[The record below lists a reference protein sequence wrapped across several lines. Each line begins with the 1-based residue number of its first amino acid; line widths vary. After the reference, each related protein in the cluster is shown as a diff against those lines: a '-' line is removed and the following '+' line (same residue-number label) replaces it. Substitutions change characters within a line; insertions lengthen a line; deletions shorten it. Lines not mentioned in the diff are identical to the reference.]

1 MRKKLLVVLMTLILT
16 VTAAA
21 GMSITVN
28 AAEGSGSSTYYY
40 NLSKETSNTFSV
52 GDVIFLTE
60 VNTGVEDPDY
70 LSYSWPSVLSAKVQ
84 VTSGM
89 SAGNHYCNTALSGY
103 ASHYTVTVLQRS
115 DNFDSCTQGCIYQG
129 SGNQW
134 YYSCNYGGVKNLT
147 VYLYKC
153 QTGSFTA
160 GDVTFTWNP
169 DGSISGA
176 KIFEGTANE
185 VTVPSYMIDIDD
197 NTVDPSIGDYTRIAI
212 LGGVTAKAVDGS
224 LAYEPYIQD
233 LEGLSPAEKEV
244 IKNELDLATSDAAV
258 KQIISDAQ
266 TKSQNHLIAKEN
278 AKNDINAAVSSAK
291 LQIDAMS
298 NLSNEEKELKKQEID
313 NQAAIT
319 KTAIDT
325 AYSDTLEEVLNNGLN
340 AIDLVCDKAQAI
352 DDINKSAADT
362 KAYIDSLENLS
373 NDEKTAMKDKVDSDA
388 AASKSAITSATD
400 TLGVEKATSDGLTAI
415 QLDSAKAK
423 AIDDINKSAA
433 DTKAYID
440 SLENLSDDEKIA
452 MKDKVDSDAAASK
465 SAINSATDT
474 LGVEKATF
482 DGLAAIQLDSAK
494 AKVID
499 DINKSAA
506 DTKAYI
512 GSLEN
517 LSDDE
522 KIAMKDKVDSDAAAS
537 KSAITSATDTLG
549 VEKAT
554 SDGLAAIQ
562 LDSVKAKAI
571 DDINKSAADTK
582 AYIDSLENLS
592 NDEKIAMKD
601 KVDSDAAASKSAI
614 NSATDT
620 LGVEKATSDGLAAIQ
635 LDSAKAKATDDI
647 NKSAADT
654 KAYIDSLENLSDD
667 EKIAMKDK
675 VDTNLTATLQKINDA
690 TVSDTL
696 TPIVTDCITYNGI
709 RAAESEAHD
718 IVEGLTSLTDKE
730 KENYF
735 DIIEETVAAAFE
747 SIDATDTLA
756 NDYANILQ
764 GIEDTVIS
772 TLNDCTDDAIAEDF
786 VKSYV
791 ADENGILYPTATR
804 ENIDQ
809 ILSGKNDWDNL
820 TETQRNKVNLLIS
833 NANKNIPG
841 APQSYEEY
849 VLAGEEFATKSAEDF
864 IKEYLT
870 GADNNIYKYVTDLN
884 YKQILSG
891 KAVWDSLSNTEKET
905 INKILAANGND
916 ADNDTYPEMLAFTE
930 TIDKN
935 VNEFIA
941 KYLADEN
948 GNIHKYTTK
957 ENYLQILSGKA
968 DWDKLSETEQL
979 AINALLAANGNDAD
993 NDTYPKMLAIAEA
1006 VEENANNFI
1015 AKYLTG
1021 DDGNIYKDAT
1031 NENYLQIL
1039 SGKAEWDKL
1048 SQLEKDAIN
1057 EKLLANGGKTYE
1069 EMLKL
1074 AEELKELNS
1083 PQTSDAFSLQLW
1095 MLLVMLS
1102 GAILVLTRSRNKR
1115 FN

>member
-373 NDEKTAMKDKVDSDA
+373 NDEKT
-388 AASKSAITSATD
+388 
-400 TLGVEKATSDGLTAI
+400 
-415 QLDSAKAK
+415 
-423 AIDDINKSAA
+423 
-433 DTKAYID
+433 
-440 SLENLSDDEKIA
+440 
-452 MKDKVDSDAAASK
+452 
-465 SAINSATDT
+465 
-474 LGVEKATF
+474 
-482 DGLAAIQLDSAK
+482 
-494 AKVID
+494 
-499 DINKSAA
+499 
-506 DTKAYI
+506 
-512 GSLEN
+512 
-517 LSDDE
+517 
-522 KIAMKDKVDSDAAAS
+522 AMKDKVDSDAAAS